1 MIFRIFK
8 PVYLFYAFL
17 MFIAGLL
24 IIFPV
29 VIVCMFLGQPTGGNI
44 VIRLSRIWSD
54 CWLFAIGIRQK
65 HIILEK
71 DDSEKNYVFIANHC
85 SYMDIPVIFQA
96 IRHHNFR
103 VLGKYE
109 MSKVPVFGTVYKLA
123 VILVDRS
130 SNEKR
135 ARSLRNLISSLNK
148 HISIF
153 VFPEGTFNETDIPM
167 AKFFDGAFRTAIETQ
182 TNIKPFLFLDTIHRM
197 HFRSVFTI
205 TPGVNRILHLPE
217 VSVQG
222 LTTSDLP
229 ALKQQVHQLMSDA
242 MVKYK

>member
-1 MIFRIFK
+1 MVFK
-8 PVYLFYAFL
+8 ILRPFYLLYAYL

-24 IIFPV
+24 VIFPV
-29 VIVCMFLGQPTGGNI
+29 VIVCVFLGQPTGGNI
-44 VIRLSRIWSD
+44 VIRLSRAWSD
-54 CWLFAIGIRQK
+54 FWLFVIGIRQK
-65 HIILEK
+65 HIVLEK
-71 DDSEKNYVFIANHC
+71 DDADKNYVFIANHC

-96 IRHHNFR
+96 IRYHNFR

-109 MSKVPVFGTVYKLA
+109 MSKIPVFGTLYKLA

-130 SNEKR
+130 SPEKR
-135 ARSLRNLISSLNK
+135 ARSLKNLVSSLNK

-153 VFPEGTFNETDIPM
+153 LFPEGTFNESDIPM

-182 TNIKPFLFLDTIHRM
+182 TDIKPFLFLDTIHRM

-205 TPGVNRILHLPE
+205 TPGINRILHLPE

-222 LTTSDLP
+222 LTMQDLP
-229 ALKQQVHQLMSDA
+229 ALKERVHLLMSEA
-242 MVKYK
+242 MLKYR